1 MFNSSLIKVKDFQL
15 QTGNPSEYRKKA
27 VLKVGFR
34 KRKAQG
40 YKLSAHCL
48 KSFESNLESVEVVK
62 PLFLHRPL
70 DRSWIFF
77 HGPLDRTWIS
87 ACFDLL
93 HSKRGGGGKE
103 LAFMHFQ
110 HSSMCTIAFMIHM
123 YKKVNILVI

>member
-1 MFNSSLIKVKDFQL
+1 MANSK
-15 QTGNPSEYRKKA
+15 PAEYRNKA

-40 YKLSAHCL
+40 NKLSANCL
-48 KSFESNLESVEVVK
+48 KSSESNLESVEVVK
-62 PLFLHRPL
+62 PLFLHQPL
-70 DRSWIFF
+70 DRSWIFL

-93 HSKRGGGGKE
+93 HSKRVGGGKE

-110 HSSMCTIAFMIHM
+110 HSSTPTIAFMIHTRR
-123 YKKVNILVI
+123 